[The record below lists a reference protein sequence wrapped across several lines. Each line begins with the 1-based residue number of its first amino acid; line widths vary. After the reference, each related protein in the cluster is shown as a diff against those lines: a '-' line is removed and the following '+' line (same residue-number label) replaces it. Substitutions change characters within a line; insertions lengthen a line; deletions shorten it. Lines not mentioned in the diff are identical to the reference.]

1 MDSADRRWTPLVVGT
16 LLVLGGFVWLSGDED
31 LDGAEDAVRD
41 YAALIANGDAAAAN
55 STVDPGGFES
65 IDPELLTD
73 DVLDAASERI
83 EVREVTVGP
92 DPFVQ
97 ANGKVDVQVRYR
109 LAGHEHEATLVAQ
122 RDDGFVGLGRQ
133 WRVITPL
140 TVAVY
145 VGFDRPGVGQA
156 RIGQV
161 PVPVDEGPR
170 IGNFLHVYPGTYP
183 ITADP
188 STYFTAE
195 DHTATLA
202 VDSEVALP
210 DDFPVSITM
219 EYLPNERLRKDAGTP
234 ALAQLDACLA
244 DSPDVTDDECPY
256 PTKSDATGVRLTGK
270 PAVSLDDF
278 QLANLRKAGDIT
290 NPIRVLVKF
299 PVAYTDDLG
308 KRAETRNLYGMI
320 HIAEGQ
326 TLRVDFGADAFG

>member
-1 MDSADRRWTPLVVGT
+1 MDSGSRRSIALVVGT
-16 LLVLGGFVWLSGDED
+16 VMVLVGFAWLAGDED
-31 LDGAEDAVRD
+31 LDGAEDAVGD
-41 YAALIANGDAAAAN
+41 YAALIAKGDASAAN
-55 STVDPGGFES
+55 ATVDPGGFES
-65 IDPELLTD
+65 IDPALLTD

-92 DPFVQ
+92 DPVVDT
-97 ANGKVDVQVRYR
+97 NGKVDVQVRYR
-109 LAGHEHEATLVAQ
+109 LAGHQHEATLVAQ
-122 RDDGFVGLGRQ
+122 RDDGFLGFGRQ

-140 TVAVY
+140 TVAMY

-156 RIGQV
+156 RIGPA

-170 IGNFLHVYPGTYP
+170 IGNFLHVYPGTYT

-188 STYFTAE
+188 STYFTAK
-195 DHTATLA
+195 DHTATFA

-210 DDFPVSITM
+210 DDFPVSVTM
-219 EYLPNERLRKDAGTP
+219 EYLPNERLHKDAGTP
-234 ALAQLDACLA
+234 ALAMLDACLA

-278 QLANLRKAGDIT
+278 QFTNLRKAGDIT
-290 NPIRVLVKF
+290 NPIRVLVEF

-308 KRAETRNLYGMI
+308 KRAERRSLYGII
-320 HIAEGQ
+320 HIAEDQ
-326 TLRVDFGADAFG
+326 TLGVDFGTDAVR